1 MNVLFRWKITWLFF
15 PINLKM
21 VFVDYA
27 YINLYLSRVLLEHLK
42 YCHYD
47 SFLDNTSSI
56 FSLLTIYYK
65 KYNYFSSK
73 TCHVVSYPYYIYSS
87 GLVIPLRWS
96 TLDFEDLGACI
107 PGW

>member
-1 MNVLFRWKITWLFF
+1 
-15 PINLKM
+15 M

-27 YINLYLSRVLLEHLK
+27 YINLYLSHVLLEHLK
-42 YCHYD
+42 YCHHD

-73 TCHVVSYPYYIYSS
+73 TCHVVSCLYYIYSS